1 MDNNSENSDKVF
13 GEKFQKAL
21 QAINYLS
28 SLNLPSSSTTDGGM
42 RTASSVSTT
51 TSVVHVAPTTVRRL
65 DCLTEQAIH
74 HHCLVCL
81 HVVQVEVA

>member
-28 SLNLPSSSTTDGGM
+28 SLNLPSSSSKTY
-42 RTASSVSTT
+42 ST
-51 TSVVHVAPTTVRRL
+51 VIAHAVYRFYQQQIA
-65 DCLTEQAIH
+65 E
-74 HHCLVCL
+74 
-81 HVVQVEVA
+81 